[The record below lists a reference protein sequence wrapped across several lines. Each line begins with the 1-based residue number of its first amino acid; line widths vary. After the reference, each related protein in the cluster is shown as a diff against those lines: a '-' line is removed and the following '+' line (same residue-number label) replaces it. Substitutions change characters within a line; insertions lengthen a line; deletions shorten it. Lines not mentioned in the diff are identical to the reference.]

1 MGLKA
6 ATKVA
11 SKVAIGL
18 AILAAI
24 PASFYT
30 VNEQNQAVVTTFG
43 KVSAVEGAGPHFKVP
58 IAQKVAKVPVN
69 ITQKITIGYTYDE
82 YDNLIILEDESRI
95 MTGDDNIV
103 CVDFFI
109 EWKISDPVAYLYHSD
124 NPEAILKALAQSSAR
139 NIIGS
144 ELVDEVLTTGKDR
157 IQNEIEDKIREN
169 LQDYDIG
176 VQVYD
181 VKIQDAEPPNA
192 TVSAAFK
199 AVEDAKLKKETMIT
213 QANTYAEQEIPAA
226 QSKADKLL
234 QEAEAYYQARVK
246 IASGEVEKFNAI
258 YNEYSKYPDVTRSR
272 MYFELIEEMLPG
284 MDIYINTTNGGT
296 STLVPI
302 QSLNGYVASTTGGG
316 SR

>member
-1 MGLKA
+1 M
-6 ATKVA
+6 
-11 SKVAIGL
+11 
-18 AILAAI
+18 AILSAI

-43 KVSAVEGAGPHFKVP
+43 KVSSVEGAGPHLKVP
-58 IAQKVAKVPVN
+58 IAQKVIKVPVN
-69 ITQKITIGYTYDE
+69 ITQKITIGYMYDE

-176 VQVYD
+176 IQVYD

-192 TVSAAFK
+192 SVNAAFK

-213 QANTYAEQEIPAA
+213 QANTYAEQKIPAA
-226 QSKADKLL
+226 QSEADKLL
-234 QEAEAYYQARVK
+234 QEAEAYYQSKVK

-284 MDIYINTTNGGT
+284 MDIYINTTDGGT
-296 STLVPI
+296 STLIPI
-302 QSLNGYVASTTGGG
+302 QSLNGYVSSTTGGG